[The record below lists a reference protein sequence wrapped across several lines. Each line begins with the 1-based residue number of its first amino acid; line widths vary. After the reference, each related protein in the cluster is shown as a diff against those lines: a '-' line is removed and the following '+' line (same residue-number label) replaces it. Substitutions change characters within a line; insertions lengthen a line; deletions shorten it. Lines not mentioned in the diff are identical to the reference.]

1 MSRACFENRERDLD
15 SRLEGVTDWT
25 GASYS
30 GYTCLGKGSLSPLT
44 CIISFNLLVVNIHK
58 TGKSSSVI
66 HLTHEM

>member
-30 GYTCLGKGSLSPLT
+30 GR
-44 CIISFNLLVVNIHK
+44 
-58 TGKSSSVI
+58 
-66 HLTHEM
+66 EMTMLDE